1 MKRGCLLEGKENTD
15 PKKRRLSLSL
25 KKKSRFAATTE
36 DNLLAMAKP
45 QLPKNTVSSCKW
57 AMCNFREW
65 FADYN
70 RRNPDNLCPDVL
82 LTASCSKV
90 ILSKWLCVFVNET
103 RSKSGD
109 AYSPKS
115 IYALLTGI
123 LRHMRL
129 ENSDYPNFLDKDDP
143 AFSTFL
149 ITLDNLFKA
158 LRADGIGTKSLHTE
172 GISNE
177 EENRLWTSCVMNTNT
192 PKGLLRAVFFLQREM
207 FLFKGWTRTS

>member
-1 MKRGCLLEGKENTD
+1 MKQGCLLEGKKNTD

-25 KKKSRFAATTE
+25 KKKSRFVATTE

-70 RRNPDNLCPDVL
+70 RRNPDNICPEVL
-82 LTASCSKV
+82 LTASCSKA

-115 IYALLTGI
+115 IYALLTSI

-192 PKGLLRAVFFLQREM
+192 PKGLLRAVFF
-207 FLFKGWTRTS
+207 FTTGNVSV

>member
-15 PKKRRLSLSL
+15 PKKCRLSLSL
-25 KKKSRFAATTE
+25 KKKSRFVATTE

-57 AMCNFREW
+57 AMCNLREW

-70 RRNPDNLCPDVL
+70 KRNPDNLCPEVF
-82 LTASCSKV
+82 LTASCSKA

-115 IYALLTGI
+115 IYALLAGI
-123 LRHMRL
+123 LRH
-129 ENSDYPNFLDKDDP
+129 E
-143 AFSTFL
+143 
-149 ITLDNLFKA
+149 
-158 LRADGIGTKSLHTE
+158 IGK
-172 GISNE
+172 
-177 EENRLWTSCVMNTNT
+177 
-192 PKGLLRAVFFLQREM
+192 F
-207 FLFKGWTRTS
+207 